1 MKTENI
7 TRRSALA
14 GLAAVA
20 PAATA
25 AALPAIGDD
34 AELIFLGRRFDELW
48 AIEKT
53 MDAIAE
59 GFPYAGDTY
68 TPEEQEAAGN
78 ADGAW
83 QDVLDIIREIIVVP
97 AHTPAGLRVKAR
109 AAWWMIRGEA
119 EDYGAGDLRDGDR
132 IIRDGDLL
140 FLLLKDIVPE
150 SLPARTAPPFSPPAA
165 PEHETFL
172 GRVEKIIKV
181 LRGNDRFGVPGKLDQ
196 QTGQALL
203 AAARRLAGRRNIDF
217 YDKDMKLIYDVL
229 CKKNGQC
236 LDFILAGD
244 VGGLIAAA
252 ARNPLAPEAA
262 ARRPRDMI

>member
-1 MKTENI
+1 MKTKLS
-7 TRRSALA
+7 RRAALA
-14 GLAAVA
+14 GALATA
-20 PAATA
+20 PAAAA
-25 AALPAIGDD
+25 AALPAAIGDD
-34 AELIFLGRRFDELW
+34 AELIA
-48 AIEKT
+48 AI
-53 MDAIAE
+53 AIAE

-203 AAARRLAGRRNIDF
+203 AAARRLAGRRNIDDF